1 MAMTQEQLDAFI
13 SRIGTLPTDK
23 KVKLFIKTREAKAA
37 ATRAADLEAAQFK
50 AIMTACE
57 NMMLAEADS
66 VGVSGFKTDFGTT
79 FIAETKQISIAD
91 DTAFF
96 AFVKETGDLDFFERR
111 VSSRHVDEWL
121 KTNPTP
127 PPGLNIFRER
137 VMRVRKA
144 GEK

>member
-1 MAMTQEQLDAFI
+1 MPMTQEELDAFI
-13 SRIGTLPTDK
+13 AKIPAMPIDK

-37 ATRAADLEAAQFK
+37 ATRAADLEAAQYK
-50 AIMTACE
+50 TIMTACE
-57 NMMLAEADS
+57 NHMLREADT
-66 VGVSGFKTDFGTT
+66 VGVSGFKTGFGTT
-79 FIAETKQISIAD
+79 FVAEDKKITIAD
-91 DTAFF
+91 DAAFF

-144 GEK
+144 GDK